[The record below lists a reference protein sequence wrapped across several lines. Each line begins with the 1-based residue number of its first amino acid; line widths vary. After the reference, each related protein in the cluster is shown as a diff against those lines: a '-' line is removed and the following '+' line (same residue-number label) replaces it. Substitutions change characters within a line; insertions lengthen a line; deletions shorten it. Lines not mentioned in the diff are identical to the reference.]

1 MVAVLLK
8 FTLSTGEAKVA
19 LYSDLPKNRPGNV
32 LSFLFFIVYRDRIL
46 PFEYN
51 PDRQVVAVAGRV
63 CVPVRRCAAIPP
75 LDPDMIMWYSA
86 RNAVGASE
94 MQFSICPCSGLRNFP
109 QVMAHHNK
117 IVQQPAVPVNVRIRI
132 RAVRFR

>member
-63 CVPVRRCAAIPP
+63 CVPVEGAQRIPP
-75 LDPDMIMWYSA
+75 LGSRHVQLVFPHE
-86 RNAVGASE
+86 NAVGASE
-94 MQFSICPCSGLRNFP
+94 MQFSICPCSGLRNFS

-117 IVQQPAVPVNVRIRI
+117 IVL
-132 RAVRFR
+132 

>member
-51 PDRQVVAVAGRV
+51 PDRQVVAVAFRV
-63 CVPVRRCAAIPP
+63 CVPVEGSPRIPP
-75 LDPDMIMWYSA
+75 L
-86 RNAVGASE
+86 
-94 MQFSICPCSGLRNFP
+94 
-109 QVMAHHNK
+109 
-117 IVQQPAVPVNVRIRI
+117 
-132 RAVRFR
+132 